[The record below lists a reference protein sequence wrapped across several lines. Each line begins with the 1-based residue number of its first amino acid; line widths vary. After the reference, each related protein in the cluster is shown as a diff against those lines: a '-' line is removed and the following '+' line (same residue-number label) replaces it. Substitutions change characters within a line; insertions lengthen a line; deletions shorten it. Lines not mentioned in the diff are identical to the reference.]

1 MRRQHLHEFFSQHEI
16 SHLCLALAER
26 ANRQFT
32 VANQHHCAVSRKEA
46 MELEGLR
53 KRIRSM
59 TKTYEKQSKNTKTTA
74 NAHGVPQ

>member
-1 MRRQHLHEFFSQHEI
+1 MTRQHLHEFFTQHELN
-16 SHLCLALAER
+16 HLCLALAER

-32 VANQHHCAVSRKEA
+32 VAHQHRCPVSRKEA

-59 TKTYEKQSKNTKTTA
+59 TKHKQKE
-74 NAHGVPQ
+74 